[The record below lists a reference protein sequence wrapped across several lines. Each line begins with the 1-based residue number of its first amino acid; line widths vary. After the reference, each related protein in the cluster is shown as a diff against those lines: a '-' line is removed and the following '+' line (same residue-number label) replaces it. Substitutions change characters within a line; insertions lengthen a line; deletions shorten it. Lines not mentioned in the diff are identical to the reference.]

1 MEMSKELQ
9 RFLEDM
15 KADRELYRKLEE
27 IGRRMMIAGSKES
40 GNELM
45 AKAAA
50 ELGYSVTAAELER
63 AEAAAEEVDDNQLEG
78 VCGGA
83 NNDSGSGCLTDCKV
97 NFACTSTT
105 NKPNSAGYYEQCR
118 RYPYDDSG
126 LTYLDHNLK

>member
-1 MEMSKELQ
+1 MENREELK
-9 RFLEDM
+9 RFQADM
-15 KADRELYRKLEE
+15 TTDRELYRKLEE
-27 IGRRMMIAGSKES
+27 IGRRMLKDGSKES

-45 AKAAA
+45 AKAAK

-97 NFACTSTT
+97 NFACTNTI
-105 NKPNSAGYYEQCR
+105 NKPNSAGYYDQCR
-118 RYPYDDSG
+118 RYPYNDSG
-126 LTYLDHNLK
+126 NSYLDILPK